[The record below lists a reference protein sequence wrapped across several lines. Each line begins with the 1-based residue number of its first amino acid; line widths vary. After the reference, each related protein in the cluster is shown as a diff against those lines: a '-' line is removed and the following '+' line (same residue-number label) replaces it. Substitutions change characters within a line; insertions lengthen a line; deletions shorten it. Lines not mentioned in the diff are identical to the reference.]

1 MTGNVLRQTSIP
13 KSAMHSLESASDLLR
28 SRIDMFCEDDGTADR
43 AAQALSERR
52 FAMAE
57 TCIRMGGMKTAKVVY
72 ADAPSP
78 DLIIVESLREPAGML
93 ADLERLA
100 EFCDEGVKVIV
111 IGHVNDVVLY
121 RELLHR
127 HVSDYLVAPVDPAEL
142 ARSIAAAMK
151 DPSVET
157 QGRVIAF
164 IGAKGGCGSS
174 TMCHNVGWVL
184 SETLKAETVIA
195 DFDLAF
201 GTLGLDFNQDGV
213 QGLYDALSASDKLD
227 AAMMSKLLS
236 RCSDQLGLLTGS
248 YMLDTELTIEPESAT
263 CFVQIARQTTPFT
276 LPDLPREWRDW
287 SRGLIERADDVVI
300 TAEPDLANLRNTK
313 NLLDTICPLR
323 EECRAPLLI
332 LNKVGM
338 PRRPE
343 ISVRDFANALDI
355 EPAASIG
362 FDTQLFGTAANNG
375 LMIGELA
382 PKASQLSLFR
392 LIAEKLGGKARAPKA
407 AGGLIKPLIDRFSRK
422 LAG

>member
-1 MTGNVLRQTSIP
+1 MTGNVLKQTPSP
-13 KSAMHSLESASDLLR
+13 KSAAHSLESPPDLLR
-28 SRIDMFCEDDGTADR
+28 ARIDVFCEDDGTADR

-57 TCIRMGGMKTAKVVY
+57 TCIRMGGMKTAKAVY

-78 DLIIVESLREPAGML
+78 DLIIVESLHEPSGML
-93 ADLERLA
+93 ADLEHLA

-121 RELLHR
+121 RQLLQR

-142 ARSIAAAMK
+142 GSSIAASMK
-151 DPSVET
+151 GPAAEI

-174 TMCHNVGWVL
+174 TVCHNVGWVL
-184 SETLKAETVIA
+184 SETLKADTVIA
-195 DFDLAF
+195 DFDLLF

-213 QGLYDALSASDKLD
+213 QGLRDALSASDKLD

-248 YMLDTELTIEPESAT
+248 YMLDPELKIELESAVS
-263 CFVQIARQTTPFT
+263 FVQIARQTAPYTF
-276 LPDLPREWRDW
+276 LDLPREWRNW
-287 SRGLIERADDVVI
+287 SRGLIEQADDIVI
-300 TAEPDLANLRNTK
+300 TAEPDLANLRNAK
-313 NLLDTICPLR
+313 NLIDTIRPLSG
-323 EECRAPLLI
+323 EDRAPLLI
-332 LNKVGM
+332 MNKVGM

-343 ISVRDFANALDI
+343 ISVSDFTKALDFT
-355 EPAASIG
+355 PAASIG
-362 FDTQLFGTAANNG
+362 FDAQLFGTASNNG

-382 PKASQLSLFR
+382 PKASQLGLFKFV
-392 LIAEKLGGKARAPKA
+392 AEKLGGKVPTQKS
-407 AGGLIKPLIDRFSRK
+407 AGGLIKPLLGRFSRK